1 MLVLVKNIDG
11 IIILLTLFCQLLN
24 IYSKAMWTIMNKWTN
39 LLFINKTCTY
49 IFVVNTSFLVLLLFN
64 NIK

>member
-11 IIILLTLFCQLLN
+11 IIILLTLFCHLLN

-64 NIK
+64 DIK

>member
-1 MLVLVKNIDG
+1 MLLLVKNIDG
-11 IIILLTLFCQLLN
+11 IIILLTLFYHILNN

-39 LLFINKTCTY
+39 LLFINKYCTY

-64 NIK
+64 DI